1 MTLHSLALFVCLAV
15 PAAPSSPT
23 PADPTANVAADEQ
36 ALKAANVDVSPQA
49 LVDFF
54 RKRTPSTENDAAV
67 AALIKQLA
75 DKDPAGHAKATGG
88 LVALGPAA
96 IKPLRAAANDIKDTD
111 AGDRARK
118 TLALIEGQAGAQ
130 LVAAA
135 ARLVG
140 AHKPDG
146 AAQALIDYY
155 PFADDEGVARDVE
168 AALARVA
175 LAKGKPDPALVQA
188 LKDESPARRSAAAV
202 ALCQAGGISVHDR
215 VRPLLKDPKPTVRFQ
230 VALAL
235 ANAHDAEVVPTLIDV
250 LGDLP
255 SAQRKQAEE
264 WLTDLAG
271 EWAIKVPQG
280 NDATSRRLRREL
292 WLAWWTSLDGK
303 QLADEFKSRTLG
315 DDDHDKVI
323 GLIKKLDDPAAEA
336 REKAS
341 QDLVAVGP
349 KAVPLLR
356 QAAQHENPR
365 VTAMAQKCVELIEK
379 DAPNPLP
386 STAARL
392 LALRRPEGALETL
405 LAYLPFAENETAAA
419 EIRDLLVAL
428 GSREGKADP
437 VIVKALEDKV
447 GARRGAA
454 AYVLCRAES
463 AEHYAAVRKLLGDPE
478 PEVRLQTAE
487 ALLSIRQREAV
498 PVLIALLGDLTP
510 QRAWEVEDYLSRLA
524 DGKGPTVPLGTDA
537 NGRAKCRDAWAA
549 WWKDQGPSI
558 DLAKVDAARHQ
569 LGLTLLVE
577 TYDPNTRAGR
587 VVEVDRTGKVRW
599 KIEGLQGPMDAQVLP
614 GQRVLIAE
622 QNVNRVTER
631 DLAGKVVWEK
641 GGVPQPFVAQRLAN
655 GNTFVGCRNSLQE
668 FDRDGKQ
675 VYAVQRVNEYLMAA
689 TKFRDGTIAYVNN
702 AGRYVRIDNT
712 GKEVK
717 SYNIPFNP
725 QFGFNVA
732 EILPNDHVIISVQG
746 AGKVAEYSPDGKMVW
761 EAAVQHNG
769 VPYRLPNGNTL
780 VPNAGAMKITELD
793 RAGKVV
799 SEMDKLPARPW
810 RVSRR

>member
-1 MTLHSLALFVCLAV
+1 MIVHSLALFVSLAV
-15 PAAPSSPT
+15 GAAPSSPT
-23 PADPTANVAADEQ
+23 ADRSANVAAAEQ
-36 ALKAANVDVSPQA
+36 ALKAANVDVSPQG

-75 DKDPAGHAKATGG
+75 DKDPAVRAKATGG

-96 IKPLRAAANDIKDTD
+96 IKPLRAAANDIKDTE
-111 AGDRARK
+111 AADRAK
-118 TLALIEGQAGAQ
+118 KCLALIEGQAGAQ

-140 AHKPDG
+140 AHKPEG
-146 AAQALIDYY
+146 AAQALIDFY
-155 PFADDEGVARDVE
+155 PFADDEAVARDIE

-175 LAKGKPDPALVQA
+175 LPKGKPDPALLQA

-202 ALCQAGGISVHDR
+202 ALCQAGGIAVHDR

-292 WLAWWTSLDGK
+292 WLAWWNSLDGK

-315 DDDHDKVI
+315 DGDHDKVI
-323 GLIKKLDDPAAEA
+323 GLIKKLDDPSADA

-341 QDLVAVGP
+341 QELVAVGP

-356 QAAQHENPR
+356 QATQRENPR
-365 VTAMAQKCVELIEK
+365 VTAVAQKCVELIEK

-392 LALRRPEGALETL
+392 LALRRPDGTLETL
-405 LAYLPFAENETAAA
+405 LAYLPFAENESAAA
-419 EIRDLLVAL
+419 ELRDLLVAL
-428 GSREGKADP
+428 GVREGKADP
-437 VIVKALEDKV
+437 VIVKALRDKV
-447 GARRGAA
+447 GARRAAA
-454 AYVLCRAES
+454 AYALCRAEA
-463 AEHYAAVRKLLGDPE
+463 AEHYPAVRKLLEDPD
-478 PEVRLQTAE
+478 PDVRLQTAE
-487 ALLSIRQREAV
+487 ALVSARQREGV
-498 PVLIALLGDLTP
+498 PALIALLGELPP
-510 QRAWEVEDYLSRLA
+510 QRAWEVEDYLARLA
-524 DGKGPTVPLGTDA
+524 DGKGPNVPLGADA
-537 NGRAKCRDAWAA
+537 ESRAKCRDAWAA
-549 WWKDQGPSI
+549 WWKDQGPNI
-558 DLAKVDAARHQ
+558 DLAKADVSRRE
-569 LGLTLLVE
+569 LGLTLLAEIGNGARVME
-577 TYDPNTRAGR
+577 LDRA
-587 VVEVDRTGKVRW
+587 GKVRW

-614 GQRVLIAE
+614 GQRVLVAE
-622 QNVNRVTER
+622 QNVSRVTER
-631 DLAGKVVWEK
+631 DQTGKVVWECK
-641 GGVPQPFVAQRLAN
+641 APLAQPFVVQRLPN
-655 GNTFVGCRNSLQE
+655 GNTFIACRNSLVE
-668 FDRDGKQ
+668 VDREGKQ
-675 VYAVQRVNEYLMAA
+675 VYAVQRINEYLLGAA
-689 TKFRDGTIAYVNN
+689 KLRDGTIAYLNN
-702 AGRYVRIDNT
+702 AGRYVRMDST

-717 SYNIPFNP
+717 SFNVQNI
-725 QFGFNVA
+725 GFNSA
-732 EILPNDHVIISVQG
+732 EILPNDHVLVSVQ
-746 AGKVAEYSPDGKMVW
+746 ALGKVIEYSPDAKAVW
-761 EAAVQHNG
+761 EATIQHSG
-769 VPYRLPNGNTL
+769 IPHRLPNGNTL
-780 VPNAGAMKITELD
+780 VPNVNAMKITELD

>member
-1 MTLHSLALFVCLAV
+1 MIFHSLALFVSLAV

-23 PADPTANVAADEQ
+23 TADLSASVAADEQ
-36 ALKAANVDVSPQA
+36 ALKVANVDVSPQG

-54 RKRTPSTENDAAV
+54 RKRLPSTENDAAV

-96 IKPLRAAANDIKDTD
+96 IKPLRAAANDIKDTE
-111 AGDRARK
+111 AADRAK
-118 TLALIEGQAGAQ
+118 KCLALIEGQAGAQ

-140 AHKPDG
+140 AHKPEG
-146 AAQALIDYY
+146 AAQALIDFY
-155 PFADDEGVARDVE
+155 PYADDEAVAHDVE

-175 LAKGKPDPALVQA
+175 LAKGKPDPTLVQA

-202 ALCQAGGISVHDR
+202 ALCQAGGIAVHDR

-264 WLTDLAG
+264 WLSDLAG

-292 WLAWWTSLDGK
+292 WLAWWNSLDGK

-323 GLIKKLDDPAAEA
+323 GLIKKLDDPSADA

-341 QDLVAVGP
+341 QGLVAVGP

-356 QAAQHENPR
+356 QAAQRENQR

-392 LALRRPEGALETL
+392 LAMRRPEGALETL
-405 LAYLPFAENETAAA
+405 LAYLPFAENESAAG
-419 EIRDLLVAL
+419 ELRDLLVAL
-428 GSREGKADP
+428 GVREGKADP
-437 VIVKALEDKV
+437 VIVKALADRV
-447 GARRGAA
+447 GARRAAA
-454 AYVLCRAES
+454 AYALCRAEA
-463 AEHYAAVRKLLGDPE
+463 AEHYPAVRKLLEDSD

-487 ALLSIRQREAV
+487 ALVSVRQREGV
-498 PVLIALLGDLTP
+498 PALIALLGELP
-510 QRAWEVEDYLSRLA
+510 PLRAWEVEDYLVRLA
-524 DGKGPTVPLGTDA
+524 DGKGPTVPLGADA
-537 NGRAKCRDAWAA
+537 EGRAKCRDAWAA
-549 WWKDQGPSI
+549 WWKDQGPNI
-558 DLAKVDAARHQ
+558 DLAKADPARHQ
-569 LGLTLLVE
+569 LGLTLIVE
-577 TYDPNTRAGR
+577 TYDPNSRAGR
-587 VVEVDRTGKVRW
+587 VLEVDRTGKVRW
-599 KIEGLQGPMDAQVLP
+599 EIKGLQGPLDAQVLP
-614 GQRVLIAE
+614 GQRVLVAE
-622 QNVNRVTER
+622 QNVNRVSER
-631 DLAGKVVWEK
+631 DLTGKIVWEK
-641 GGVPQPFVAQRLAN
+641 GNLPQPFVAQRLAN
-655 GNTFVGCRNSLQE
+655 GNTFVACRNSLQE

-675 VYAVQRVNEYLMAA
+675 VYNLQRINEYLMAA
-689 TKFRDGTIAYVNN
+689 SKFRDGTIAYVTN
-702 AGRYVRIDNT
+702 AGRYVRIDTT

-732 EILPNDHVIISVQG
+732 EILPNDHVILSVQ
-746 AGKVAEYSPDGKMVW
+746 AASKVTEFSPDGKQVW
-761 EAAVQHNG
+761 EGSVQHNG
-769 VPYRLPNGNTL
+769 TPYRLPNGNTL
-780 VPNAGAMKITELD
+780 VPNAQAMKITELD